1 MIDHTR
7 AEALKIEEIKAT
19 KLYLYLFYSMYL
31 GYDFIYYYVL
41 PKFTERQIGVPE
53 GGLGFYPYI
62 FLVLLLPVAYYF
74 TKKGK
79 PFSIKYIYFFTF
91 LIIDISINILRYWGT
106 ENLFRSG
113 NIVEVLIVLFTPI
126 FVNKRYFWIVSIV
139 MFLKYVGYG
148 LLFKS
153 PNVLIPSVLMLCFS
167 IVGYILLSRFI
178 SYINGM
184 IKAYE
189 ESRQKENL
197 AVIGQMAASI
207 AHEIRNPLSALKG
220 FTQLQQEK
228 DPSEDNFYPIMLNE
242 IDRINMIVSDLLIM
256 GKPNG
261 ITRQEAKIGNILHY
275 VVSII
280 KPQAVRQGIE
290 IHIKTDVDLPAIC
303 CDENQLKQV
312 FINLLKN
319 AVEAMPDG
327 GNIIIKALFVK
338 DAFKISIEDEGVG
351 IPSDK
356 IAKLG
361 EPFYTTKENGTGLGF
376 MVTKKIIEEHGG
388 KISVQSMRKKGTKV
402 DVYLPASQ

>member
-19 KLYLYLFYSMYL
+19 KLYLYLFYFMYL

-41 PKFTERQIGVPE
+41 PLFNERQIGVPE

-62 FLVLLLPVAYYF
+62 FLVLLLPVAYYL

-79 PFSIKYIYFFTF
+79 PFAIKYIYFFTF
-91 LIIDISINILRYWGT
+91 LIIDMSINILRYWGT
-106 ENLFRSG
+106 ENVFRNG
-113 NIVEVLIVLFTPI
+113 NIVEILIVLFTPI

-139 MFLKYVGYG
+139 MFLKYLSYG

-153 PNVLIPSVLMLCFS
+153 PNVLIPAVLMLCFS
-167 IVGYILLSRFI
+167 IVSYILLTRFM

-228 DPSEDNFYPIMLNE
+228 DASEDNFYPIMLNE
-242 IDRINMIVSDLLIM
+242 IDRINMIVSDLLII

-261 ITRQEAKIGNILHY
+261 ITRHEAKIGNILHY

-290 IHIKTDVDLPAIC
+290 IHLETAVDVPAIC

-327 GNIIIKALFVK
+327 GNIFIKALFVK
-338 DAFKISIEDEGVG
+338 DAFRISIKDEGVG

-388 KISVQSMRKKGTKV
+388 KISVQSIRKKGTKV
-402 DVYLPASQ
+402 DVYLPAAQ